1 MGYNPETGM
10 YTPDK
15 PPTATPFGQAGG
27 AFQESPK
34 PTGTAFGQAG
44 GNVGPVNST
53 PVAAGSEY
61 TQQLADSKKEA
72 QKLLTQAKK
81 SGNKDAISMA
91 QMTLDNI
98 AQAENLIT
106 LLGGTGGT
114 GGTGAFASNRSDASY
129 IAEGRSGT
137 SNTGQNY
144 INGKLATADE
154 WSKFLSGDQNRPGGS
169 GDAATNAS
177 NAATGA
183 SNGAYALLLSEF
195 NKYGLGSLVEP
206 LKDLIQQGLS
216 PAEFSLA
223 LQNTTAYQK
232 RFAANTD
239 RISKGLSALSPAEY
253 IALED
258 QYQNIMRNYGLPASY
273 YAKGDLGIQEGF
285 NKLLANDVSPTEL
298 EDRVLTAQSRV
309 INANPEIKQ
318 ALRAFYPDIT
328 DGDILAYTLD
338 PTKALTDIKR
348 KVTAAEIGGAA
359 LGQGLATSRTDAEY
373 LARYGVTK
381 DQAQTGYSTIA
392 EFLPTGQKLSQ
403 IYQESPYTQA
413 QAESEVFKLADSAE
427 AAKRR
432 KKLSGLETATFSG
445 SSGVAGG
452 ALGRDRAM
460 SNQTY
465 GAGSY

>member
-1 MGYNPETGM
+1 MADKVTLAEAKALGFNSTQGITKEGGMYKFAESLAPDRGGFQSVGVAKPGQVQMTPYYGDVTGAYRLNQEQYAGTYVGGKINSDAQIAIMRQNEIDALVKTGM
-10 YTPDK
+10 SIEE
-15 PPTATPFGQAGG
+15 ATKKIDRESGITTGGGAGG
-27 AFQESPK
+27 AS
-34 PTGTAFGQAG
+34 GSSGVTAASSAAQG
-44 GNVGPVNST
+44 
-53 PVAAGSEY
+53 AAG
-61 TQQLADSKKEA
+61 
-72 QKLLTQAKK
+72 
-81 SGNKDAISMA
+81 
-91 QMTLDNI
+91 
-98 AQAENLIT
+98 
-106 LLGGTGGT
+106 
-114 GGTGAFASNRSDASY
+114 
-129 IAEGRSGT
+129 
-137 SNTGQNY
+137 
-144 INGKLATADE
+144 
-154 WSKFLSGDQNRPGGS
+154 
-169 GDAATNAS
+169 
-177 NAATGA
+177 
-183 SNGAYALLLSEF
+183 GAYALLLSEF
-195 NKYGLGSLVEP
+195 NKYGLGALVEP

-273 YAKGDLGIQEGF
+273 YAKGDLGVQEGF

-298 EDRVLTAQSRV
+298 EDRVMTAQSRV

-318 ALRAFYPDIT
+318 ALRAFYPDVT
-328 DGDILAYTLD
+328 DGEILAYSLD

-348 KVTAAEIGGAA
+348 KITAAEIGGAA
-359 LGQGLATSRTDAEY
+359 LGQGLATSRIDAEY

-432 KKLSGLETATFSG
+432 KKLSGLETASFSG
-445 SSGVAGG
+445 SSGVGGG
-452 ALGRDRAM
+452 ALNRDRAGNYQQYG
-460 SNQTY
+460 SP
-465 GAGSY
+465 GAGAY

>member
-15 PPTATPFGQAGG
+15 PVSTSTP
-27 AFQESPK
+27 
-34 PTGTAFGQAG
+34 FGQAG
-44 GNVGPVNST
+44 GNVGSIAST
-53 PVAAGSEY
+53 PSTVGSEY
-61 TQQLADSKKEA
+61 AQQLAASKKEA
-72 QKLLTQAKK
+72 QKFLSQAKK
-81 SGNKDAISMA
+81 SGNKEAVSMA

-98 AQAENLIT
+98 AQAENLVKT
-106 LLGGTGGT
+106 LEGSSDVTSNTG
-114 GGTGAFASNRSDASY
+114 SLSNNRSDASY
-129 IAEGRSGT
+129 VQEGRSGT
-137 SNTGQNY
+137 SSTGKNY
-144 INGKLATADE
+144 INGELATPSE
-154 WSKFLSGDQNRPGGS
+154 WSKFLLGDQNTGS
-169 GDAATNAS
+169 SGAVNGSTNTAQGT
-177 NAATGA
+177 AG
-183 SNGAYALLLSEF
+183 GAYALLLSEF
-195 NKYGLGSLVEP
+195 NKYGLGTLVEP

-273 YAKGDLGIQEGF
+273 YAKGDLGVQEGF
-285 NKLLANDVSPTEL
+285 NKLLSNDVSPTEL
-298 EDRVLTAQSRV
+298 EDRVMTAQSRV

-318 ALRAFYPDIT
+318 ALRAFYPDVT
-328 DGDILAYTLD
+328 DGEILAYSLD
-338 PTKALTDIKR
+338 PTKALSDIKR
-348 KVTAAEIGGAA
+348 KITAAEIGGAA
-359 LGQGLATSRTDAEY
+359 LGQGLATSRIDAEY

-432 KKLSGLETATFSG
+432 KKLSGLETASFSG
-445 SSGVAGG
+445 SAGIGTG
-452 ALGRDRAM
+452 ALNRDRAA
-460 SNQTY
+460 SNQTF

>member
-15 PPTATPFGQAGG
+15 PVSTSTPFGQAGG
-27 AFQESPK
+27 AFQELPK

-44 GNVGPVNST
+44 GSVGSSTIVN
-53 PVAAGSEY
+53 PKNRPDSEY
-61 TQQLADSKKEA
+61 VSSQL
-72 QKLLTQAKK
+72 
-81 SGNKDAISMA
+81 SGI
-91 QMTLDNI
+91 
-98 AQAENLIT
+98 
-106 LLGGTGGT
+106 
-114 GGTGAFASNRSDASY
+114 
-129 IAEGRSGT
+129 
-137 SNTGQNY
+137 SNTGTY
-144 INGKLATADE
+144 YVDGKAVSESDFYRLAGKPNTKAEQSGTAA
-154 WSKFLSGDQNRPGGS
+154 G
-169 GDAATNAS
+169 
-177 NAATGA
+177 GA
-183 SNGAYALLLSEF
+183 SSAAQGAAGGAYALLLSEF
-195 NKYGLGSLVEP
+195 NKYGLGALVEP

-232 RFAANTD
+232 RFSANTD
-239 RISKGLSALSPAEY
+239 RIAKGLSALSPAEY

-273 YAKGDLGIQEGF
+273 YAKGDLGVQEGF
-285 NKLLANDVSPTEL
+285 NKLLSNDVSPTEL
-298 EDRVLTAQSRV
+298 EDRVMTAQSRV

-318 ALRAFYPDIT
+318 ALRAFYPDVT
-328 DGDILAYTLD
+328 DGEILAYSLD
-338 PTKALTDIKR
+338 PTKALSDIKR
-348 KVTAAEIGGAA
+348 KITAAEIGGAA
-359 LGQGLATSRTDAEY
+359 LGQGLATSRIDAEY

-432 KKLSGLETATFSG
+432 KKLSGLETASFSG
-445 SSGVAGG
+445 SAGVGGG
-452 ALGRDRAM
+452 ALNRDRAGNYQQYG
-460 SNQTY
+460 SP
-465 GAGSY
+465 GAGAY

>member
-15 PPTATPFGQAGG
+15 PVAPTLSGVGQYQTVDPTFVPNAFAEAQAMADLGLTKAEIAARGGVNASGYYGDSWNAQKNLTDAEYAAAIKGKTGADQGKAIQAAMQDKISKLPGAVKGNDGFWYPSKLEAKQGGGLFGGLGGSGSSGAAAGG
-27 AFQESPK
+27 ASSAAQ
-34 PTGTAFGQAG
+34 G
-44 GNVGPVNST
+44 
-53 PVAAGSEY
+53 AAG
-61 TQQLADSKKEA
+61 
-72 QKLLTQAKK
+72 
-81 SGNKDAISMA
+81 
-91 QMTLDNI
+91 
-98 AQAENLIT
+98 
-106 LLGGTGGT
+106 
-114 GGTGAFASNRSDASY
+114 
-129 IAEGRSGT
+129 
-137 SNTGQNY
+137 
-144 INGKLATADE
+144 
-154 WSKFLSGDQNRPGGS
+154 
-169 GDAATNAS
+169 
-177 NAATGA
+177 
-183 SNGAYALLLSEF
+183 GAYALLLSEF

-239 RISKGLSALSPAEY
+239 RIAKGLTALSPAEY

-273 YAKGDLGIQEGF
+273 YAKGDLGVQEGF
-285 NKLLANDVSPTEL
+285 NKLLSNDVSPTEL
-298 EDRVLTAQSRV
+298 EDRVMTGQSRV
-309 INANPEIKQ
+309 VNASPEIKQ

-328 DGDILAYTLD
+328 DGDILAYSLD

-348 KVTAAEIGGAA
+348 KITAAEIGGAA
-359 LGQGLATSRTDAEY
+359 IGQGLSTSRTDAEY

-381 DQAQTGYSTIA
+381 DQAQTGYGTIA

-432 KKLSGLETATFSG
+432 KKLSGLETAAFSG
-445 SSGVAGG
+445 TSGTSGG
-452 ALGRDRAM
+452 ALSRDRAG
-460 SNQTY
+460 NFQQY
-465 GAGSY
+465 GAPGAGSY

>member
-1 MGYNPETGM
+1 MAYDPLTGIN
-10 YTPDK
+10 TPDK
-15 PPTATPFGQAGG
+15 SVSTSTP
-27 AFQESPK
+27 
-34 PTGTAFGQAG
+34 FGQAG
-44 GNVGPVNST
+44 GNVGSIAST
-53 PVAAGSEY
+53 PPAVGSEY
-61 TQQLADSKKEA
+61 AQQLDSSKKEA
-72 QKLLTQAKK
+72 QKILSQAKK

-98 AQAENLIT
+98 AQAENLIK
-106 LLGGTGGT
+106 LLEGSDGATSGTSG
-114 GGTGAFASNRSDASY
+114 RSDASY

-137 SNTGQNY
+137 SNTGKNY
-144 INGKLATADE
+144 INGKLATSDE

-169 GDAATNAS
+169 GDAAASAS
-177 NAATGA
+177 NAATA
-183 SNGAYALLLSEF
+183 SAGGAYALLLSEF

-273 YAKGDLGIQEGF
+273 YAKGDLGVQEGF

-298 EDRVLTAQSRV
+298 EDRVMTAQSRV

-318 ALRAFYPDIT
+318 ALRAFYPDVT
-328 DGDILAYTLD
+328 DGEILAYSLD
-338 PTKALTDIKR
+338 PTKALSDIKR
-348 KVTAAEIGGAA
+348 KITAAEIGGAA

-432 KKLSGLETATFSG
+432 KKLSGLETASFSG
-445 SSGVAGG
+445 SAGVGGG
-452 ALGRDRAM
+452 ALNRDRAGNYQQYG
-460 SNQTY
+460 SP
-465 GAGSY
+465 GAGAY